1 MRPLKEPR
9 YVTPS
14 DPRAGGTGIAL
25 NLRGRW
31 PESGLT
37 SGKEDGSRSEEA
49 SPPTPTV
56 NQGTHGEITI
66 APAGNSS
73 DTVGESK
80 GFTGGVT

>member
-1 MRPLKEPR
+1 M
-9 YVTPS
+9 PS
-14 DPRAGGTGIAL
+14 DPQAGGTGTAPSS
-25 NLRGRW
+25 RGRW
-31 PESGLT
+31 PESDLT
-37 SGKEDGSRSEEA
+37 SGKEGGSKSEEA